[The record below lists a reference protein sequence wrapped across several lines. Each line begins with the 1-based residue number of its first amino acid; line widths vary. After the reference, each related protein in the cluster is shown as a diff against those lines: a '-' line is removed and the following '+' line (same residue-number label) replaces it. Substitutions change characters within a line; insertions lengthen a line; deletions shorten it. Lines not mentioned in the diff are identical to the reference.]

1 MLQTILIIPIE
12 YFMTRKKM
20 NESFQGN
27 VIIVDTPGIGD
38 EEQECM
44 AKIMMDY
51 LKNALAVVFV
61 VNVANA
67 GGIQSDRVILI

>member
-1 MLQTILIIPIE
+1 M
-12 YFMTRKKM
+12 
-20 NESFQGN
+20 
-27 VIIVDTPGIGD
+27 IIVDTPGIGD

-44 AKIMMDY
+44 ANVMMDY